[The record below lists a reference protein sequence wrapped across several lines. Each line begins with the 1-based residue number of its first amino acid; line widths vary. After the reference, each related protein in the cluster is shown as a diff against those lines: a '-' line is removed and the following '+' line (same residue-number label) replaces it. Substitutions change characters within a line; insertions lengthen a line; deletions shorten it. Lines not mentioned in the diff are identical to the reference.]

1 VPEVLE
7 VRTTDDIEFEEPF
20 AGTPPASWRPVLGVI
35 VVIALALGG
44 AYSVFINPRSAT
56 PKAATSLAR
65 ADSVDADVLA
75 AAHAALSDWGRF
87 GVSGDLSVVAPAFD
101 ETGPQFARLRQEA
114 GSIAARA
121 PGAPAYTFVM
131 VNPEVLPGA
140 SAGERIVRAQIVASR
155 PGEKDQRFQWDLV
168 LRNGTEKQWLLW
180 TVRDRTSTSTATP
193 AGGAA
198 PATG

>member
-7 VRTTDDIEFEEPF
+7 VRTTDDIELEEPF
-20 AGTPPASWRPVLGVI
+20 AGTPPASWRRVLGVI

-44 AYSVFINPRSAT
+44 VYSVFIHPRSAT
-56 PKAATSLAR
+56 PGAAAR
-65 ADSVDADVLA
+65 APGADSDVLA
-75 AAHAALSDWGRF
+75 AADAALSAWGRF

-101 ETGPQFARLRQEA
+101 QTGPQFARLRQEA
-114 GSIAARA
+114 GPIAARA
-121 PGAPAYTFVM
+121 PGTPAYTFVM
-131 VNPEVLPGA
+131 VDPAVLPGA
-140 SAGERIVRAQIVASR
+140 GAGERIVRAQIVASR

-180 TVRDRTSTSTATP
+180 TVRDRKSTSTATP
-193 AGGAA
+193 AGDAS

>member
-7 VRTTDDIEFEEPF
+7 VRTTDDIELEEPF
-20 AGTPPASWRPVLGVI
+20 AGTPPASWRRVLGVI

-44 AYSVFINPRSAT
+44 AYSVFIHPRSAT
-56 PKAATSLAR
+56 PGAVAR
-65 ADSVDADVLA
+65 APGADSDVLA
-75 AAHAALSDWGRF
+75 AADAALSAWGRF
-87 GVSGDLSVVAPAFD
+87 GVSGDLRVVAPAFD
-101 ETGPQFARLRQEA
+101 QTGPQFARLRQEA

-121 PGAPAYTFVM
+121 PGTPAYTFVM
-131 VNPEVLPGA
+131 VNPAVLPGA
-140 SAGERIVRAQIVASR
+140 GAGERIVRAQIVASR

-180 TVRDRTSTSTATP
+180 TVRDRKSTSTATP